1 MSSKKPQNNQPAA
14 GTRRE
19 QLQRQRE
26 QQAKESRV
34 RNIVT
39 FSILGVAVLAIVG
52 VIVAVVLSSRNT
64 PQAEGGGAD
73 SGNYTI
79 VVGQD
84 GAPVTVSIFQDFIC
98 PYCGDFER
106 TNRDDLEAMV
116 EDGTAKIEFHL
127 MNFLD
132 GGGRTYSTRAA
143 NALVEVA
150 KAEPEHVMAF
160 NAALYDNQPEETGMG
175 LSDAEIADLARQSG
189 VSNEVV
195 ATFAQARYSDWV
207 NNSNLAAYNAGV
219 RSTPTVKINGN
230 AWPGGDNLQ
239 PMFQA
244 GALRAAVDEAAAG
257 K

>member
-132 GGGRTYSTRAA
+132 GNGRTFSTRAA

-150 KAEPEHVMAF
+150 RAEPENVMAL
-160 NAALYDNQPEETGMG
+160 NAAIYDNQPAEDGMG
-175 LSDAEIADLARQSG
+175 LTDAEIANLSRQAG
-189 VSNEVV
+189 VSNDVI
-195 ATFAQARYSDWV
+195 ATFAQLRHEDWV
-207 NNSNLAAYNAGV
+207 NSSNSAAFGLGV
-219 RSTPTVKINGN
+219 QSTPTVWIDGKQ
-230 AWPGGDNLQ
+230 WQ
-239 PMFQA
+239 VSFEA
-244 GALRAAVDEAAAG
+244 GALRAAVDEAAAA